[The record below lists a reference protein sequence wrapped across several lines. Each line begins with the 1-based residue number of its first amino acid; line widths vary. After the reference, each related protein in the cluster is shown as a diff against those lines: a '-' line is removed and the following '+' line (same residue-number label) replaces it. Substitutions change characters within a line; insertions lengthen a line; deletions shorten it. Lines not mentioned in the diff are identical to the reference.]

1 MGSDLEIQTV
11 NNTPILSSFF
21 AKDWRYGFDDYLPID
36 ISGVC
41 PFLCGVRDNI
51 LPHTLEL
58 CPG

>member
-1 MGSDLEIQTV
+1 MGSDLEIQAV
-11 NNTPILSSFF
+11 NNIPIVSGFF
-21 AKDWRYGFDDYLPID
+21 AKDRCYGFDDFLPID

-41 PFLCGVRDNI
+41 PFLCGARNNI